1 MAELTEEGLVIRRQ
15 PEVLASMLS
24 SYQELVDPNLAI
36 RDDEKFGQDANITAT
51 KIAELEEGLE
61 VVVNSQNPL
70 KAEGTSLDDIGVL
83 LNVPRQA
90 AAKSYTSTQ
99 SFTQQNGY
107 ILNAGSILENPNT
120 LDRFVT
126 TVSLTITTNAC
137 TRVEYSINTVLDS
150 TLYRININDTAYTF
164 TSDGSATALEI
175 ITGLKA
181 SIDTTSPT
189 LFTATL
195 DTDNTYLVIE
205 GVNNQVL
212 KVSTLAYMSTHN
224 VTSLGYVEAQ
234 EFGSID
240 APSNSVTNMITSS
253 SVTTTNSTAYI
264 TGRDKESDEIYR
276 TRMLTTQGT
285 GGKATV
291 EAIQD
296 DVTVTEGV
304 TVAKV
309 TENDTS
315 VVDGEGRPANSF
327 ETVVQGG
334 VDLDI
339 ATAVRVAKPAGIQSY
354 GNTGVVTTNKYG
366 TQKTIY
372 ITRPPTINLAFKV
385 EYTEHT
391 ETSFPSDGVD
401 LIKTSIVESTDQ
413 LSLGQ
418 DVIPINYFGGIITAV
433 GSLEALIVS
442 VQQITNQGD
451 TPNPVN
457 WQTTKLSIS
466 DSEYAR
472 TIPSDITVEVI

>member
-1 MAELTEEGLVIRRQ
+1 
-15 PEVLASMLS
+15 
-24 SYQELVDPNLAI
+24 
-36 RDDEKFGQDANITAT
+36 
-51 KIAELEEGLE
+51 
-61 VVVNSQNPL
+61 
-70 KAEGTSLDDIGVL
+70 
-83 LNVPRQA
+83 
-90 AAKSYTSTQ
+90 
-99 SFTQQNGY
+99 
-107 ILNAGSILENPNT
+107 
-120 LDRFVT
+120 
-126 TVSLTITTNAC
+126 
-137 TRVEYSINTVLDS
+137 LDS

>member
-15 PEVLASMLS
+15 PEVLTSMLS
-24 SYQELVDPNLAI
+24 SYQELVDPDLAI
-36 RDDEKFGQDANITAT
+36 RDDEKFGQDANILAT
-51 KIAELEEGLE
+51 KIAEVEEGLE

-264 TGRDKESDEIYR
+264 TGRDKESDEVYR

-391 ETSFPSDGVD
+391 ETSFPADGVD
-401 LIKTSIVESTDQ
+401 LIKASIVESTDQ

-451 TPNPVN
+451 TPNPAN

-472 TIPSDITVEVI
+472 TILSDITVEVI

>member
-15 PEVLASMLS
+15 PEVLTSMLS
-24 SYQELVDPNLAI
+24 SYQELVDPDLAI
-36 RDDEKFGQDANITAT
+36 RDDEKFGQDANILAT
-51 KIAELEEGLE
+51 KIAEVEEGLE

-212 KVSTLAYMSTHN
+212 KVSTLAYMSTHD

-264 TGRDKESDEIYR
+264 TGRDKESDEVYR

-372 ITRPPTINLAFKV
+372 ITRPPTINLAFKI

-391 ETSFPSDGVD
+391 ETTFPTDGVD
-401 LIKTSIVESTDQ
+401 LIKAAIVESTDQ

-472 TIPSDITVEVI
+472 TILSDITVEVI

>member
-107 ILNAGSILENPNT
+107 ILNTGSILENPNT

-126 TVSLTITTNAC
+126 TASLTITTNAC

>member
-1 MAELTEEGLVIRRQ
+1 MAELTAEGLVIRRQ
-15 PEVLASMLS
+15 PEVLEDMLS

-36 RDDEKFGQDANITAT
+36 RDDEKFGQDANILAT
-51 KIAELEEGLE
+51 TVSRLEEGLE

-83 LNVPRQA
+83 LNVPRQPS
-90 AAKSYTSTQ
+90 AKSFTSTQ
-99 SFTQQNGY
+99 RFTQQNGF
-107 ILNAGSILENPNT
+107 ILNTGAILENPNT

-126 TVSLTITTNAC
+126 TSNLTITTNAC
-137 TRVEYSINTVLDS
+137 VKVEYSINTVLDS

-181 SIDTTSPT
+181 SIDATSPT
-189 LFTATL
+189 VFTATL

-224 VTSLGYVEAQ
+224 VTSIGYVEAQ
-234 EFGSID
+234 VSGSID
-240 APSNSVTNMITSS
+240 APSNSITRMVTNSN
-253 SVTTTNSTAYI
+253 VTTTNPLAYT
-264 TGRDKESDEIYR
+264 TGRDRESDELYR
-276 TRMLTTQGT
+276 ARMLTSQGT

-296 DVTVTEGV
+296 DVTVTLGV

-309 TENDTS
+309 VENDTTAT
-315 VVDGEGRPANSF
+315 DGEGRPAHSF
-327 ETVVQGG
+327 ETIVQGG
-334 VDLDI
+334 TDLDV

-366 TQKTIY
+366 DQKTIY
-372 ITRPPTINLAFKV
+372 ITRPPTINLAFKI

-391 ETSFPSDGVD
+391 ETDFPTDGVD
-401 LIKTSIVESTDQ
+401 LIKASIVESTDQ

-451 TPNPVN
+451 IPNPVN
-457 WQTTKLSIS
+457 WQTTKLSIA
-466 DSEYAR
+466 DTEYAR
-472 TIPSDITVEVI
+472 TILSDITVEVI

>member
-1 MAELTEEGLVIRRQ
+1 MAELTEKGLVIRRQ

-99 SFTQQNGY
+99 GFTEQNGY

-126 TVSLTITTNAC
+126 TSSLTITTNAC
-137 TRVEYSINTVLDS
+137 TRAEYSINTVLDS

-181 SIDTTSPT
+181 SIDATSPT

-212 KVSTLAYMSTHN
+212 KVSTLAHMSTHD

-240 APSNSVTNMITSS
+240 APSNSVTKMVTSS
-253 SVTTTNSTAYI
+253 SVVTTNSTAYI

-339 ATAVRVAKPAGIQSY
+339 ATAVRIAKPAGIQSY

-366 TQKTIY
+366 DQKTIY
-372 ITRPPTINLAFKV
+372 ITRPPTVNLAFRIQ
-385 EYTEHT
+385 YTEHT
-391 ETSFPSDGVD
+391 ETTFPTDGVD
-401 LIKTSIVESTDQ
+401 LIKASIVDSTDQ

-418 DVIPINYFGGIITAV
+418 DVIPINFFGGIITAV

-451 TPNPVN
+451 TPNPIN

-472 TIPSDITVEVI
+472 TILSDITVEVI

>member
-1 MAELTEEGLVIRRQ
+1 MAELTEKGLVIRRQ

-99 SFTQQNGY
+99 GFTEQNGY

-126 TVSLTITTNAC
+126 TSSLTITTNAC
-137 TRVEYSINTVLDS
+137 TRAEYSINTVLDS

-181 SIDTTSPT
+181 SIDATSPT

-212 KVSTLAYMSTHN
+212 KVSTLAYMSTHD

-264 TGRDKESDEIYR
+264 TGRDKESDEVYR

-391 ETSFPSDGVD
+391 ETSFPADGVD
-401 LIKTSIVESTDQ
+401 LIKASIVESTDQ

-451 TPNPVN
+451 TPNPAN

-472 TIPSDITVEVI
+472 TILSDITVEVI